1 MHVGARRGRP
11 AAPGTM
17 REDGVRVHACAA
29 LGTIHWCSAPKLTRT
44 EILASGFVI
53 GQGGWRARAARVRVR
68 VRIGVGVEV
77 RVRAWVAA
85 RTSPMSSVIGVS
97 TGWRKSEGG

>member
-1 MHVGARRGRP
+1 M
-11 AAPGTM
+11 
-17 REDGVRVHACAA
+17 E
-29 LGTIHWCSAPKLTRT
+29 LGLRLCIATL
-44 EILASGFVI
+44 
-53 GQGGWRARAARVRVR
+53 GGGGLLLVRVRVR